1 MVARRVGQRRGI
13 RVPSNTDHE
22 AYVVVGKRAAD
33 RALLV
38 AFDHPEVADLY
49 TRHATAAHFSW
60 INRAPAGAGDFLYP
74 SAIATDGRD
83 GLLKLQTDP
92 GIRLVLSDINMPHMD
107 GLTMAEKIRNDLGN
121 RDVRIVMLTT
131 EDNPN
136 MRARGKAIGVTG
148 WIVKPFR
155 GEAVLGPFRKFCDMA

>member
-1 MVARRVGQRRGI
+1 MAHVLVVDDSSTMREIVASFLSKNG
-13 RVPSNTDHE
+13 
-22 AYVVVGKRAAD
+22 
-33 RALLV
+33 
-38 AFDHPEVADLY
+38 FEV
-49 TRHATAAHFSW
+49 
-60 INRAPAGAGDFLYP
+60 
-74 SAIATDGRD
+74 AIATDGRD

-155 GEAVLGPFRKFCDMA
+155 GDAVLGPFRKFCDMA